1 MDPLL
6 SSLGIPTGLA
16 GWNILQTKTPADF
29 PALTKDPVVQR
40 EIAYFQQQA
49 PLATTPKVLLADPRL
64 QDFVLTAY
72 GLSSQNGMTAL
83 LQKVLN
89 SSPSDPNSFATQLTD
104 TRYTAFAKAFNYG
117 GPVTPAVP
125 AKPSGAEVSIDNLF
139 AGSNFATFS
148 GTFGGV
154 TLSNVNLTGV
164 TTWQG
169 LANSLQAAFRRADGN
184 RSDISV
190 SLDGL
195 NLKFADAKG
204 RGTATSFAWTVNPA
218 NTGAAPAASAPGSMI
233 TGAVAQPQQGGPNVT
248 SSSFINQVVQQYTQ
262 AQFEQVIGNTSN
274 TLREAE
280 YAKHQLP
287 TVTNWYSVIGN
298 PALANVIQT
307 VLGLPQSFGLL
318 DVDKQ
323 AQILGSR
330 MHMTDFQDPAK
341 LGKLLN
347 QFVALGTAQTL
358 DPTQNPAVQLLNG
371 ASSTNIINLTLPAQT
386 TITDSYSSASVAA
399 MLLSTAGGG

>member
-1 MDPLL
+1 MDPLI
-6 SSLGIPTGLA
+6 SSLGIPNGLA
-16 GWNILQTKTPADF
+16 GWDILQAKTPADF
-29 PALTKDPVVQR
+29 PALAKDPVVQR
-40 EIAYFQQQA
+40 EISYFEQNA
-49 PLATTPKVLLADPRL
+49 PQATTAQALLADPRL

-72 GLSSQNGMTAL
+72 GLTSQNGMTAL

-125 AKPSGAEVSIDNLF
+125 AKPSGAEVSIDGLF

-154 TLSNVNLTGV
+154 TLSNVDLTGV

-169 LANSLQAAFRRADGN
+169 LANTLQAAFRRADGN

-190 SLDGL
+190 TLDGL
-195 NLKFADAKG
+195 NLKFTDAKG
-204 RGTATSFAWTVNPA
+204 RGTATSFAWTVNSA
-218 NTGAAPAASAPGSMI
+218 NTGAAPTAASPTDVIA
-233 TGAVAQPQQGGPNVT
+233 GAVAQPQQGGPNVT
-248 SSSFINQVVQQYTQ
+248 NSSFIKQVVQQYTQ

-280 YAKHQLP
+280 YAKHELP
-287 TVTNWYSVIGN
+287 TITNWYSVIGN
-298 PALANVIQT
+298 PPLANVIQT
-307 VLGLPQSFGLL
+307 VLGLPQSFGMLN
-318 DVDKQ
+318 VDKQ

-330 MHMTDFQDPAK
+330 MNLADFQDPAK

-347 QFVALGTAQTL
+347 QFVALSTAQTQ
-358 DPTQNPAVQLLNG
+358 DPTQNPAVQLLSG
-371 ASSTNIINLTLPAQT
+371 ASSTGIINLTLPTQT
-386 TITDSYSSASVAA
+386 TVNDSYSSASVAA

>member
-1 MDPLL
+1 MDPLI

-40 EIAYFQQQA
+40 EISYFEQNA
-49 PLATTPKVLLADPRL
+49 PQATTAQALLADPRL

-72 GLSSQNGMTAL
+72 GLTSENGMTAL

-104 TRYTAFAKAFNYG
+104 TRYTALANAFNYG

-125 AKPSGAEVSIDNLF
+125 AQSSGAEVSINGLF
-139 AGSNFATFS
+139 SGSNFATFS

-154 TLSNVNLTGV
+154 TLSNVDLTGV

-169 LANSLQAAFRRADGN
+169 LADTLQAAFRRADGN

-190 SLDGL
+190 TLDGL
-195 NLKFADAKG
+195 NLKFTDAKG
-204 RGTATSFAWTVNPA
+204 RGTATSFAWTVNSA
-218 NTGAAPAASAPGSMI
+218 NTGAAPTAASPTDVIA
-233 TGAVAQPQQGGPNVT
+233 GAVAQPQQGGPNVT
-248 SSSFINQVVQQYTQ
+248 NSSFIKQVVQQYTQ

-280 YAKHQLP
+280 YAKHELP
-287 TVTNWYSVIGN
+287 TITNWYSVIGN
-298 PALANVIQT
+298 PPLANVIQT
-307 VLGLPQSFGLL
+307 VLGLPQSFGMLN
-318 DVDKQ
+318 VDKQ

-330 MHMTDFQDPAK
+330 MNLADFQDPAK

-347 QFVALGTAQTL
+347 QFVALSTAQTQ
-358 DPTQNPAVQLLNG
+358 DPTQNPAVQLLSG
-371 ASSTNIINLTLPAQT
+371 ASSTGIINLTLPTQT
-386 TITDSYSSASVAA
+386 TVNDSYSSASVAA

>member
-1 MDPLL
+1 MDPLI
-6 SSLGIPTGLA
+6 SSLGIPNGLA
-16 GWNILQTKTPADF
+16 GWDILQAKTPADF
-29 PALTKDPVVQR
+29 PALAKDPVVQR
-40 EIAYFQQQA
+40 EISYFEQNA
-49 PLATTPKVLLADPRL
+49 PQATTAQALLADPRL

-72 GLSSQNGMTAL
+72 GLTSQNGMTAL

-117 GPVTPAVP
+117 GPVTPAVL
-125 AKPSGAEVSIDNLF
+125 AKPSGAEVWIDGLF

-154 TLSNVNLTGV
+154 TLSNVDLTGV

-169 LANSLQAAFRRADGN
+169 LANTLQAAFRRADGN

-190 SLDGL
+190 TLDGL
-195 NLKFADAKG
+195 NLKFTDAKG
-204 RGTATSFAWTVNPA
+204 RGTATSFAWTVNSA
-218 NTGAAPAASAPGSMI
+218 NTGAAPTAASPTDVIA
-233 TGAVAQPQQGGPNVT
+233 GAVAQPQQGGPNVT
-248 SSSFINQVVQQYTQ
+248 NSSFIKQVVQQYTQ

-280 YAKHQLP
+280 YAKHELP
-287 TVTNWYSVIGN
+287 TITNWYSVIGN
-298 PALANVIQT
+298 PPLANVIQT
-307 VLGLPQSFGLL
+307 VLGLPQSFGMLN
-318 DVDKQ
+318 VDKQ

-330 MHMTDFQDPAK
+330 MNLADFQDPAK

-347 QFVALGTAQTL
+347 QFVALSTAQTQ
-358 DPTQNPAVQLLNG
+358 DPTQNPAVQLLSG
-371 ASSTNIINLTLPAQT
+371 ASSTGIINLTLPTQT
-386 TITDSYSSASVAA
+386 TVNDSYSSASVAA